1 MVSVLCVKIAISV
14 TMPASK
20 DIVDV
25 VTFATS
31 LGKPDSL
38 NGPWVVLTSWIIS
51 SWQWTTA
58 SALPD
63 QWAYSP
69 INVTPIFRLLLLLL
83 RSPAIAFDTAT
94 AIALYHVTMRIKSS
108 QNLARLTSLLWF
120 LNPYNTY
127 AIELL
132 GVPDVAAA
140 FCTVLAV
147 LLLLRGRTALSG
159 VALGAGITLKL
170 YPLFLLPQFLLYA
183 TIVGTRRLS
192 RTLVIGFSLLGLL
205 FYFIWALQ
213 LGLLWLRVTL
223 VAYTP
228 VTTPV
233 GTIVNFSPSYR
244 ISITAFALIVL
255 YFFAWKY
262 VKGKNVM
269 LSHLILPVLLL
280 YYTFSDPYPQYAVW
294 ALPFL
299 TMDIAF
305 VKRRNLGLLAIML
318 SLMFTWALL
327 SNGNAT
333 QNSLSTPLVTLPLLR
348 TALAVTTLVYTLE
361 IIRQWFV
368 DSRASGN
375 EKFNE

>member
-1 MVSVLCVKIAISV
+1 
-14 TMPASK
+14 MPASK

-38 NGPWVVLTSWIIS
+38 NGPWVVLNAWIIS
-51 SWQWTTA
+51 FWQWTTA

-69 INVTPIFRLLLLLL
+69 INMTPIFRLLLLLL

-94 AIALYHVTMRIKSS
+94 AIALYHITMRIKSS

-159 VALGAGITLKL
+159 LALGAGIALKL

-233 GTIVNFSPSYR
+233 GTIVDFSPSYR
-244 ISITAFALIVL
+244 LSVTAFALIVL

-299 TMDIAF
+299 TMDVAF
-305 VKRRNLGLLAIML
+305 VKRRNLGLLAVML
-318 SLMFTWALL
+318 SLLFLWAML
-327 SNGNAT
+327 SEGTGN
-333 QNSLSTPLVTLPLLR
+333 LSVPLVILPLVG
-348 TALAVTTLVYTLE
+348 TGLAATTLAYTLQ

-368 DSRASGN
+368 GSRASGN

>member
-20 DIVDV
+20 DLVDV

-38 NGPWVVLTSWIIS
+38 NGPWVVLTSWIIGF
-51 SWQWTTA
+51 WQWTTA

-69 INVTPIFRLLLLLL
+69 IKMTPIFRLLLLLL
-83 RSPAIAFDTAT
+83 RTPAIAFDTAT
-94 AIALYHVTMRIKSS
+94 AITLYHVTMRIKSS

-140 FCTVLAV
+140 FCTVLGV

-159 VALGAGITLKL
+159 GALGAGIALKL

-192 RTLVIGFSLLGLL
+192 RTLVIIFSLLGLL

-213 LGLLWLRVTL
+213 LGLLYLRITL
-223 VAYTP
+223 VAYTS

-233 GTIVNFSPSYR
+233 ESILNFSPSYR
-244 ISITAFALIVL
+244 LSVTALALIVL

-262 VKGKNVM
+262 VKAKNVM

-280 YYTFSDPYPQYAVW
+280 YYTFSDPHPQYAVW

-305 VKRRNLGLLAIML
+305 VKRRNLGLLAVML
-318 SLMFTWALL
+318 SLLFLWAMFSEGAGNL
-327 SNGNAT
+327 SV
-333 QNSLSTPLVTLPLLR
+333 PLVILPLIE
-348 TALAVTTLVYTLE
+348 TGLAATTLAYTLQ

-368 DSRASGN
+368 GSRASGN
-375 EKFNE
+375 EESNE